1 MSIRNFAYRSS
12 PFVAR
17 RSKTVTEPRFA
28 LRASDP
34 GPGPRT
40 PDPGPR
46 TPILY
51 PVVAV
56 FPHHIFLL
64 SPANCGG
71 KRARIVMSERATFD
85 LAVRL
90 RTKQGAPLGELF
102 TFLSGLYF
110 RGKLAYSTV
119 FKRPPDPESPI
130 SGAGVF
136 VITPNAGL
144 RTPDTL
150 VTLGVINRFAG
161 VDVSADNPSYRKP
174 LDRSAQSLATDIGPD
189 CGVVLLGSIAS
200 AKYVDVL
207 LSIFGERL
215 LFPIDFVGRG
225 DMSRGGLLLRCA
237 ASGDELPYVP
247 VAGAVR
253 NGQRPPKLDP
263 STRAP
268 RGFGL

>member
-1 MSIRNFAYRSS
+1 ML
-12 PFVAR
+12 VAR
-17 RSKTVTEPRFA
+17 RSKNRSKRSIRSPSDER
-28 LRASDP
+28 RATSDER
-34 GPGPRT
+34 RT
-40 PDPGPR
+40 TDHD
-46 TPILY
+46 PILY
-51 PVVAV
+51 PVINV
-56 FPHHIFLL
+56 FPNHIFLL

-85 LAVRL
+85 LAARL
-90 RTKQGAPLGELF
+90 RTRQGAPLGEVF
-102 TFLSGLYF
+102 SFLSGLYF
-110 RGKLAYSTV
+110 RGKLAYSTA
-119 FKRPPDPESPI
+119 FRHPPDPESPV

-150 VTLGVINRFAG
+150 VTLGVINKFAG

-174 LDRSAQSLATDIGPD
+174 LDRSARSLATDIGPD

-200 AKYVDVL
+200 SKYVDVL
-207 LSIFGERL
+207 LSIFGDRL

-225 DMSRGGLLLRCA
+225 DMSRGGLMLRSA
-237 ASGDELPYVP
+237 ASGDELRYVP

-263 STRAP
+263 ATRVPFASGI
-268 RGFGL
+268 RIR